1 MVIKWIGFDV
11 DECLANVTPAYY
23 FVKAYGA
30 EQLVS
35 LLATSELEG
44 RTWLL
49 RSHIREIVEAVCV
62 AIKQGGVYGAFLYSN
77 NGSQAM
83 VQFVRLLLNQ
93 IATQFSVDTPFK
105 VGFHKDYVVRFGN
118 NYKTYEDICNCLHVS
133 NLPLPSDP
141 KYLVFFDDRT
151 HILKAQIDLYR
162 KVPKYLGR
170 TPVVKLALALEV
182 LQKNND
188 DLVYHFTVVKAIQDE
203 GKYELHIKPQ
213 EDQDPSVFIDTIH
226 ELCKV
231 E

>member
-11 DECLANVTPAYY
+11 DECIANGTPVYY

-35 LLATSELEG
+35 LLATSELQG

-62 AIKQGGVYGAFLYSN
+62 AIKEGGVYGAFLYSN
-77 NGSQAM
+77 NGSQTM
-83 VQFVRLLLNQ
+83 VQFVRALLNA
-93 IATQFSVDTPFK
+93 IGLTYDVAEAFK

-118 NYKTYEDICNCLHVS
+118 SHKNYEDICNCLHVY
-133 NLPLPSDP
+133 NLPLPSGP
-141 KYLVFFDDRT
+141 QYLAYFDDRT
-151 HILKAQIDLYR
+151 HILQTQINLYK
-162 KVPKYLGR
+162 KVPAYLGR
-170 TPVVKLALALEV
+170 MPVVTLALALQN
-182 LQKNND
+182 LQTNND
-188 DLVYHFTVVKAIQDE
+188 DLLYHFTVVKAIQDE

-213 EDQDPSVFIDTIH
+213 EDQDPSVFIDTIR